1 MQELK
6 TLTEYQLLKLA
17 SHSLLERMARE
28 EEVNVRT
35 KKELGRDNH
44 LCQDRLKMY
53 NEQMDE
59 IKERILEIEHN
70 NKG

>member
-1 MQELK
+1 MKELK
-6 TLTEYQLLKLA
+6 TVSEYQLLKLA
-17 SHSLLERMARE
+17 YYYLLEKMVHE
-28 EEVNVRT
+28 EEINARI